1 MLLCRSVWTP
11 TNEAEKQALLEKT
24 TGRLA
29 RARIHIRFLLMR
41 SFRPWTVD
49 DILGIFS
56 WIFLSNTVFILVG
69 TTTFVSI
76 VLAIANGLSFEDY
89 IAQWVGE
96 YLMSVTGATFH
107 FESSIVPSWSTGH
120 ITFRNVA
127 VHLGPEY
134 AERIKRQS
142 ESHVQDAANESTMF
156 RRFDDHY
163 YVDQPP
169 EYKSRP
175 ADTYPQGP
183 PGTSPTDAVL
193 SKDDLN
199 YTMYD
204 LKIDQVDVTLSLW
217 RWMDGKGLIKD
228 CSVKGVRGVVDR
240 THVFWDPDEPYD
252 PLAQRTNH
260 RPGLFEMENVA
271 LEDMLL
277 YVYYPDNFPP
287 FPIAVFSASFPRL
300 RQQWLLYDTIAAD
313 SVVGTYDNC
322 LFSIR
327 RARDRVLASNMALQ
341 SRDRQAKMTPDLA
354 EGRPSPDTLEEPMV
368 LGPGRRSHLRIDGVN
383 VSHLNA
389 GAEGPFGWITD
400 GQVDVDAVITFP
412 VNPGEV
418 ALKRLVYELADDLE
432 NAVSQT
438 STLPL
443 VTGIQAFLPKQAHIP
458 RLDERSDHKR
468 VESSHSKETPSDS
481 VTSAPKDLTPPLTVA
496 YRTNT
501 GDVGMSPLRF
511 DMTLTFRNTRASV
524 PLHNNEL
531 TYLNNALI
539 RPIVAYVNANRTV
552 TTIPC
557 HFYMTTAQFDGAW
570 TVYDSEFVYNA
581 STEIGKGFVQ
591 LVYDERERN
600 RRLKRVG
607 LWSVQTVTRNL
618 ISLLQYARGKRGFWH
633 YLGVV
638 KD

>member
-11 TNEAEKQALLEKT
+11 TNEAEKQVLLEKT
-24 TGRLA
+24 PGRLA
-29 RARIHIRFLLMR
+29 RARIHVRFVLMR

-56 WIFLSNTVFILVG
+56 WVFLSNTVFILVG

-76 VLAIANGLSFEDY
+76 MLAIANGLSFEDY
-89 IAQWVGE
+89 VAQWVGE
-96 YLMSVTGATFH
+96 YLMSVTGAIFH
-107 FESSIVPSWSTGH
+107 FESSIVPSWRTGH
-120 ITFRNVA
+120 ITFRNLV

-134 AERIKRQS
+134 AERIKQQS
-142 ESHVQDAANESTMF
+142 ETHVQGATNEGTTF

-169 EYKSRP
+169 EYISRS
-175 ADTYPQGP
+175 ADACP
-183 PGTSPTDAVL
+183 PGPSGISPTGTL
-193 SKDDLN
+193 LTKSDLN

-240 THVFWDPDEPYD
+240 THVFWDPAEPYD
-252 PLAQRTNH
+252 PVAQRTHH

-287 FPIAVFSASFPRL
+287 FPIAVFSANFPRL
-300 RQQWLLYDTIAAD
+300 RQQWLLYDIITAD

-327 RARDRVLASNMALQ
+327 RARDPVLASNAAFQ
-341 SRDRQAKMTPDLA
+341 PRDHLAKMSPDPA
-354 EGRPSPDTLEEPMV
+354 ENRPSPGALEKPMV
-368 LGPGRRSHLRIDGVN
+368 LGPGRCSHLRIDGVN

-400 GQVDVDAVITFP
+400 GQVDVDAVVTFP

-432 NAVSQT
+432 DAISQT

-443 VTGIQAFLPKQAHIP
+443 VTGIQAFLPKKAHIP
-458 RLDERSDHKR
+458 GLDRCSELNHTERSR
-468 VESSHSKETPSDS
+468 TEESSSESTNSATMEL
-481 VTSAPKDLTPPLTVA
+481 TSPLPIA
-496 YRTNT
+496 YPTNT
-501 GDVGMSPLRF
+501 GDTGQSPLRF

-524 PLHNNEL
+524 PLHTDEL

-539 RPIVAYVNANRTV
+539 RPIVAYVNANCTV

-570 TVYDSEFVYNA
+570 TVYDSEFVYKA

-618 ISLLQYARGKRGFWH
+618 ISMLQYARGKRGFWH